1 MKPQEKILREYIK
14 QYLKELKEVE
24 TETGIKNDTEEEK
37 PAQEEPTSSLV
48 EPLVAAFTRKVKNN
62 ITDINNEVI
71 QEILVEILD
80 AFTVS
85 TDEKLNI
92 IRNVKNTIANY

>member
-1 MKPQEKILREYIK
+1 MFGQ
-14 QYLKELKEVE
+14 
-24 TETGIKNDTEEEK
+24 
-37 PAQEEPTSSLV
+37 
-48 EPLVAAFTRKVKNN
+48 RKVKNN

-80 AFTVS
+80 SFTVS